1 MEELGGEKD
10 QATNTTDLQEENRK
24 LKEENRKLRERLKRN
39 EEEVSPAC
47 LQNIVEE
54 VKKNEME
61 MGYELEN
68 DKFFRIMFVLCRHY
82 SSVLE
87 LVANLLVCF
96 IKINRKCG
104 GYGERQ
110 LKRGKGDDDMGENAP
125 KKRKMV

>member
-1 MEELGGEKD
+1 
-10 QATNTTDLQEENRK
+10 
-24 LKEENRKLRERLKRN
+24 
-39 EEEVSPAC
+39 
-47 LQNIVEE
+47 
-54 VKKNEME
+54 ME